1 MEVTCENCNAHFNI
15 PDDKLPPNRR
25 VAISCPKC
33 KHRIIIQPYEQES
46 GETPNVPEDAAVFE
60 KGYYD
65 QDYLA
70 PGTFEEGK
78 KLAMVM
84 AGEKSEVEALKT
96 AVESLGYQGLEVEST
111 TAAVGRL
118 RFHHFD
124 LLLLADGFDGHPAAQ
139 NPILEYI
146 NRQSMSTRRRMFLT
160 LIGNKFKTKDNM
172 TAYSFSA
179 NLVVNEKD
187 IDKLPAILK
196 TAIAENERFYKI
208 FLETLVEIGR
218 V

>member
-1 MEVTCENCNAHFNI
+1 MEVTCENCNTRFNI

-33 KHRIIIQPYEQES
+33 KHRIIIQPHEQES
-46 GETPNVPEDAAVFE
+46 GETPTVLEDEAVFE
-60 KGYYD
+60 KEYYD

-70 PGTFEEGK
+70 PDTFEEGK

-84 AGEKSEVEALKT
+84 AGEKSDVEALKT

-111 TAAVGRL
+111 TEAFGRL

-124 LLLLADGFDGHPAAQ
+124 LLLLTDGFDGHPAAQ

-146 NRQSMSTRRRMFLT
+146 NRQSMSIRRRMFLT
-160 LIGNKFKTKDNM
+160 LIGHKFKTKDNM

-187 IDKLPAILK
+187 IDKLAAILK

-208 FLETLVEIGR
+208 FLEILVEIGR